1 MAIMA
6 IPLVSLLDS
15 GVEYDRPSLNPFCFL
30 ENFFFLL
37 VIPICA
43 CIVDSLLRD
52 SQKKMM

>member
-30 ENFFFLL
+30 ENFFASCTYYNSNHPVLF
-37 VIPICA
+37 V
-43 CIVDSLLRD
+43 
-52 SQKKMM
+52 